1 MHPRIEE
8 LSRYLDAQ
16 RAVLRAAI
24 DRVPAGQRGVAPEP
38 GRWSVDGVVEHLAI
52 VESRIVGLL
61 RTKADEARARGVGR
75 ETDDS
80 PVLAEGT
87 LRRMVDRAVKI
98 SASEFVQ
105 PKGAMDAEAAWA
117 ALQSSRER
125 LRDLL
130 RDIDGIACREI
141 FAPHPA
147 LGSLDLYAWIGFV
160 GAHEARHAD
169 QIREI
174 GALVGVDA

>member
-8 LSRYLDAQ
+8 LSRHLDAQ

-24 DRVPAGQRGVAPEP
+24 DSVPAAQRGVAAES

-61 RTKADEARARGVGR
+61 RIKVDEARANGVGR

-80 PVLAEGT
+80 SVLDESVM
-87 LRRMVDRAVKI
+87 RRMLNRAVKI
-98 SASEFVQ
+98 SASDMVQ
-105 PKGAMDAEAAWA
+105 PNGAMDAESAWV
-117 ALQSSRER
+117 ALQGSRER

-130 RDIDGIACREI
+130 RDIDGLACREI
-141 FAPHPA
+141 VAPHPA
-147 LGSLDLYAWIGFV
+147 LGARDLYSWIVFI

-174 GALVGVDA
+174 GVFVGS